1 MKKYLILI
9 LPFLLIAIG
18 ILGTGPALTSA
29 ADSPVADSPVADS
42 PVADSPVADSPVADS
57 PVADSPV
64 ADSAVADSAVA
75 NTAIKQARAEKRTL
89 QVRAATNPPETLRA
103 GHDLELTIEV
113 TFPETVRLDEIVW
126 PAQWG
131 TWDVVQ
137 SSTSDQLT
145 ANLGETTR
153 TVKVLFRPTELGQVR
168 IPPVPI
174 FYSLNSG
181 SSGNTVNSANSAN
194 STNTTNTTN
203 TVNKTN
209 TANTAN
215 TIESPAEN
223 KAAQESAQEDG
234 TSKQETGASASA
246 STDETKQM
254 VETRMFTIEVQSP
267 IKPEDISLKSL
278 ASDNS
283 LLSPRRHWSFW
294 FVVILASIIVA
305 GLIWSVWRA
314 HRKRPSVEAVESP
327 QEWATRALQKL
338 LAFNLAHTNVK
349 QFYIEL
355 TDIIRKFIE
364 RTTLVNAP
372 ELTTEEF
379 LRHISLGNVFSDVE
393 RMKLKSFL
401 EQADMVKFA
410 RYEPQE
416 DLIRQSVYSAEIFI
430 GIEKQDL

>member
-18 ILGTGPALTSA
+18 ILGARLPLTHA
-29 ADSPVADSPVADS
+29 ADSPVAGSSVADS
-42 PVADSPVADSPVADS
+42 PSAGSSGADSTQKSMR
-57 PVADSPV
+57 
-64 ADSAVADSAVA
+64 
-75 NTAIKQARAEKRTL
+75 TEKRAVQL
-89 QVRAATNPPETLRA
+89 RAAINPPETLRV
-103 GHDLELTIEV
+103 GHDLELTIEI

-153 TVKVLFRPTELGQVR
+153 TVKVLLRPTELGQVR

-174 FYSLNSG
+174 FY
-181 SSGNTVNSANSAN
+181 TVNPANPSH
-194 STNTTNTTN
+194 
-203 TVNKTN
+203 
-209 TANTAN
+209 
-215 TIESPAEN
+215 TIESSDNSAWESQSGKESSEKDGSATN
-223 KAAQESAQEDG
+223 K
-234 TSKQETGASASA
+234 TGATMGATTAESR
-246 STDETKQM
+246 QM
-254 VETRMFTIEVQSP
+254 VETRMFTIEVQSSV
-267 IKPEDISLKSL
+267 KPEDISLKSL
-278 ASDNS
+278 ASDNG

-294 FVVILASIIVA
+294 FVVVLVSIIVA

-314 HRKRPSVEAVESP
+314 HQKRPSVETVESP
-327 QEWATRALQKL
+327 QDWATRALQQL
-338 LAFNLAHTNVK
+338 LSSNLSHTNVK

-379 LRHISLGNVFSDVE
+379 LRQISLGNVFSDVE

-430 GIEKQDL
+430 GIEKQDI